1 MVRISITAEAFEAL
15 ASTIPF
21 GSISFEPELNAN
33 GERPIWNQQVWA
45 DKLRG
50 LRGPGESY
58 SDVILRLVALKPGN
72 TLLKRTAGS

>member
-33 GERPIWNQQVWA
+33 GERPIWIS
-45 DKLRG
+45 KSG
-50 LRGPGESY
+50 LTNCG
-58 SDVILRLVALKPGN
+58 A
-72 TLLKRTAGS
+72 

>member
-15 ASTIPF
+15 ASTMPF
-21 GSISFEPELNAN
+21 GNTGFERELNAK
-33 GERPIWNQQVWA
+33 GERLIWIEHVWA

-58 SDVILRLVALKPGN
+58 SDVILRVVAPADG
-72 TLLKRTAGS
+72 